1 VYIVLFMNEDVQM
14 LYIHTTMNISK
25 SPITVVLNFMAYP
38 NLTIKHM
45 SILSTKYTLV
55 IKSVIWLD

>member
-1 VYIVLFMNEDVQM
+1 MNEDVQM